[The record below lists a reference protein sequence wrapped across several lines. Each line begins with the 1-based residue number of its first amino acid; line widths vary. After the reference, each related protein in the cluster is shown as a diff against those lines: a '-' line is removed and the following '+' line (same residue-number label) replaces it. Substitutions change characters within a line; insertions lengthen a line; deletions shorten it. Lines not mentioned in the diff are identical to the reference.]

1 MVMLNCCVACWPPLS
16 ATRSVKMNVPAVV
29 GVPVLRPG
37 DVVSASFGG
46 SWPATSTSGTADPSA
61 KTPGVG

>member
-1 MVMLNCCVACWPPLS
+1 LDDTPRATELQALMVMLNCCVACWPPLS

-37 DVVSASFGG
+37 DVVSQFRRKLARYEH
-46 SWPATSTSGTADPSA
+46 
-61 KTPGVG
+61 